1 MHSVFDAGVLSSGLA
16 VRGDKNYNRVEI
28 PMSRTQLNVRVSESL
43 EKAIDEKRI
52 SLRAKLGTI
61 PSRSDV
67 LRFALEAY
75 LGVSL
80 SDSDGDRRSTT
91 GPAKRKG
98 R

>member
-1 MHSVFDAGVLSSGLA
+1 
-16 VRGDKNYNRVEI
+16 
-28 PMSRTQLNVRVSESL
+28 MSRTQLNVRVSETL

-52 SLRAKLGTI
+52 ALRAKLGTI

-80 SDSDGDRRSTT
+80 SDSEADRRKST
-91 GPAKRKG
+91 GPAKR
-98 R
+98 RSR